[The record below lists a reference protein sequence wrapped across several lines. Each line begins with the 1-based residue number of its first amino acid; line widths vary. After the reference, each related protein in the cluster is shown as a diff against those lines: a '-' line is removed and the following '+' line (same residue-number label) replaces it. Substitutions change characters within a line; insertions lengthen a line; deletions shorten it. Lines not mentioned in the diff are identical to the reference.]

1 MRVSVHHHAG
11 FRVADIERA
20 ARFYI
25 DALGGHWATGPML
38 YEGPDA
44 EEIMGGTPGTRFK
57 VCHIGFD
64 EGVIELFEFLEPVA
78 ATGLLPDHGGKII
91 HFAFEVDD
99 VDEALRRVERAGGKR
114 YWPQVREMELGFKV
128 VYATDLDGNVLE
140 IIDIPMPDLIKRL
153 VEADPAAD
161 PANRPPA

>member
-1 MRVSVHHHAG
+1 MKVSVNHHVG
-11 FRVADIERA
+11 LRVADIERA

-25 DALGGHWATGPML
+25 DALGGRWETAPML

-44 EEIMGGTPGTRFK
+44 EMIMGGTPGARFK

-64 EGVIELFEFLEPVA
+64 EGVIELFEFLEPLA
-78 ATGLLPDHGGKII
+78 PSGPISDHAGKII

-99 VDEALRRVERAGGKR
+99 VGEALKRIEDAGGRR
-114 YWPQVREMELGFKV
+114 YWPEVRKMDLGFEV

-140 IIDIPMPDLIKRL
+140 IIDIPMPDLIERL
-153 VEADPAAD
+153 IEAD
-161 PANRPPA
+161 PANRPRP